1 MSEAD
6 AVKREEERQ
15 AKLKVQEE
23 ATRKAEEAKLTPEA
37 KSKLDNKR
45 LADDKKL

>member
-6 AVKREEERQ
+6 KAKGEEERK
-15 AKLKVQEE
+15 ARAFVEE
-23 ATRKAEEAKLTPEA
+23 EKARKAEEAKLTPEA